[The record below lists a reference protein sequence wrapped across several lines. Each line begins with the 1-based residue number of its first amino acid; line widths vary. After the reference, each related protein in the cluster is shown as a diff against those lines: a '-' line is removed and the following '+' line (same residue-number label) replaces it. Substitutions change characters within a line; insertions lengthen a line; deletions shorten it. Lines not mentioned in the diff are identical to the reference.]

1 MTGPATAA
9 QAMGKHT
16 MGEHTMGEH
25 TMSGTWLALV
35 PVVAGAVAYGRAA
48 GRLRARGVR
57 WPWRRTAAAAAGL
70 AGLLAIL
77 TPVLTLTPLMPPG
90 AHFPVHVVRHLV
102 LAMLAPLLLALSAPV
117 TLALRTLGGDARRL
131 LLALLHSRVVRVVT
145 LAPVVLVLEVG
156 GMYAFYLTP
165 LFAAAGREP
174 ALGLLVDVHML
185 LAGCLLTWYVAGR
198 DPMPRRPST
207 RTAAVVLLL
216 AAGSHD
222 VLAKLMYA
230 ETLPRA
236 AGGAEQVRLG
246 AQVMF
251 YGGDAVEVLLATA
264 LLTGWYA
271 RVGRRLR
278 AERRRAAAQA
288 PAGSVPAGAAPS
300 GSVLDGSAL
309 GGSVLDRSVGSA
321 AAVASDLPAPSAGS
335 GRSAS
340 SRVG

>member
-1 MTGPATAA
+1 MTGHGMTGH
-9 QAMGKHT
+9 AMG
-16 MGEHTMGEH
+16 
-25 TMSGTWLALV
+25 GTWLALV

-48 GRLRARGVR
+48 GRVRARGGR

-70 AGLLAIL
+70 AGLLATL

-90 AHFPVHVVRHLV
+90 APFPAHVVRHLV

-117 TLALRTLGGDARRL
+117 TLALRTLTGDARRL
-131 LLALLHSRVVRVVT
+131 LLAVLHSRAARVLT
-145 LAPVVLVLEVG
+145 WAPVVLVLEVG

-165 LFAAAGREP
+165 LFAAAGRDR
-174 ALGLLVDVHML
+174 ALGLLVDVHMV
-185 LAGCLLTWYVAGR
+185 LAGCLLAWYVAGR

-216 AAGSHD
+216 VAGSHD

-251 YGGDAVEVLLATA
+251 YGGDAVEVLLAVA
-264 LLTGWYA
+264 LLAGWYA
-271 RVGRRLR
+271 RGGRRLR
-278 AERRRAAAQA
+278 AERRRAATQA
-288 PAGSVPAGAAPS
+288 PAASVPVDAAPS
-300 GSVLDGSAL
+300 GSVPTGSVPT
-309 GGSVLDRSVGSA
+309 GSVPTGSVLRGSA
-321 AAVASDLPAPSAGS
+321 RS